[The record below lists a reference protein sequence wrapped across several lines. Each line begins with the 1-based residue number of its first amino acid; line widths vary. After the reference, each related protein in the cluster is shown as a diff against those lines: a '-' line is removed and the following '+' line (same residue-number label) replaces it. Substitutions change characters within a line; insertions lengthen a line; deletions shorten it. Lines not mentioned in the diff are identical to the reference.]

1 MLKSASKLKVVLSI
15 SRQTIEY
22 DIYVKRQK
30 EMIKKLLRH
39 VKEYKT
45 PSILAPFFVG
55 CEVVLEVLIPFMM
68 TEIVSSAED
77 NAFERL
83 LIFGGIMIAMSM
95 LSLFFGSMAGYCS
108 AVAGMGFSK
117 NLRQAIFEAIQAFS
131 FSNVDKF
138 STASLIIRQ
147 STDVNNVQMAYMMSI
162 RMLVRSPFMMT
173 GGIIM
178 AFVVAPKLAPL
189 FLIAVPIIFGGLMFL
204 SLKAFPR
211 FQVMFRKYDKMDK
224 ELQENL
230 IGIRVVKAFVR
241 ADHETKEFKAASE
254 DLRDKQM
261 KAEKFLIFMSPVLN
275 LGVYVCT
282 LVILAVGGKQVT
294 EGAVEATSLMA
305 LLTYVMQILMSLMML
320 SMVTMTLVISKES
333 AERIIEVLDEKPSI
347 SDEDADETL
356 VVKDGSIEFDNVS
369 FSYSGVGGVNALE
382 NVNLKIASGQTIGI
396 IGGTGSS
403 KTTLVQLIP
412 RLYDVTEGSLKIAGE
427 DVRKYKISTLREE
440 VAMVL
445 QKNVLFSG
453 SIKENLLWGNE
464 NASDEEIIEAAKA
477 AQAHDFIMGFADGY
491 EHDLGQGG
499 VNVSGGQKQ
508 RLCIARA
515 LLKKPKIMILDDST
529 SAVDTATDAKIR
541 HALKEKL
548 SDMTVIIIAQRISS
562 VADADQII
570 VLDDGKIDGV
580 GTHEELLKTNTIYQ
594 EVYESQQQGEDE

>member
-1 MLKSASKLKVVLSI
+1 
-15 SRQTIEY
+15 
-22 DIYVKRQK
+22 
-30 EMIKKLLRH
+30 MIKKLLKH
-39 VKEYKT
+39 VKEYKL
-45 PSILAPFFVG
+45 PSLLSPFFVG
-55 CEVVLEVLIPFMM
+55 CEVVLEVFIPFMM
-68 TEIVSSAED
+68 TEIVSSAES
-77 NAFERL
+77 NAFDRL
-83 LIFGGIMIAMSM
+83 LAYGGIMVGMSM
-95 LSLFFGSMAGYCS
+95 LSLFFGAMAGYCS

-117 NLRQAIFEAIQAFS
+117 NLRQAIFETIQSFS
-131 FSNVDKF
+131 FANVDKF

-147 STDVNNVQMAYMMSI
+147 TTDVNNVQMSYMMSI
-162 RMLVRSPFMMT
+162 RMLVRSPFMMI

-189 FLIAVPIIFGGLMFL
+189 FLIAVPIVFGGLLFL
-204 SLKAFPR
+204 GLKAFPR
-211 FQVMFRKYDKMDK
+211 FQVMFKKYDKMDK

-241 ADHETKEFKAASE
+241 AEHETKEFKAASE

-294 EGAVEATSLMA
+294 EGVVEATSLMA

-320 SMVTMTLVISKES
+320 SMVTMMLVISKES
-333 AERIIEVLDEKPSI
+333 AERIIEVLDEKPTI
-347 SDEDADETL
+347 SDENADESL
-356 VVKDGSIEFDNVS
+356 QVKDGSIVFDNVS
-369 FSYSGVGGVNALE
+369 FSYSGEGGVKALTD
-382 NVNLKIASGQTIGI
+382 VNLKIESGETIGI

-412 RLYDVTEGSLKIAGE
+412 RLYDVTEGSLKIGGE
-427 DVRKYKISTLREE
+427 DVKNYKINTLRES

-453 SIKENLLWGNE
+453 SIRENLLWGNQ
-464 NASDEEIIEAAKA
+464 NATEEEIINASKS
-477 AQAHDFIMGFADGY
+477 AQAHDFIMNFPDGY

-541 HALKEKL
+541 QAFKETL

-562 VADADQII
+562 VADADKII
-570 VLDDGKIDGV
+570 VLDDGKIDGC
-580 GTHEELLKTNTIYQ
+580 GTHEELLKTNKIYQ

>member
-1 MLKSASKLKVVLSI
+1 
-15 SRQTIEY
+15 
-22 DIYVKRQK
+22 
-30 EMIKKLLRH
+30 MIKKLLSY
-39 VKEYKT
+39 VKEYKV
-45 PSILAPFFVG
+45 PSILSPLFVG
-55 CEVVLEVLIPFMM
+55 CEVVMEVLIPFMM
-68 TEIVSSAED
+68 TEIVSSAEA
-77 NAFERL
+77 NAFDRL
-83 LIFGGIMIAMSM
+83 LIFGGIMIGMSL
-95 LSLFFGSMAGYCS
+95 LSLFFGSMAGYFS

-138 STASLIIRQ
+138 STASLITRQ
-147 STDVNNVQMAYMMSI
+147 TTDVNNVQMSYMMSI
-162 RMLVRSPFMMT
+162 RMLVRSPFMMI

-189 FLIAVPIIFGGLMFL
+189 FLIAVPVVFGGLLFL
-204 SLKAFPR
+204 GLRAFPR
-211 FQVMFRKYDKMDK
+211 FQLMFRKYDKMNK
-224 ELQENL
+224 EIQENL

-261 KAEKFLIFMSPVLN
+261 KAERLLIFMGPILN
-275 LGVYVCT
+275 LGVYICT
-282 LVILAVGGKQVT
+282 LVILAVGGRQVT
-294 EGAVEATSLMA
+294 EGVVDATSLMA

-333 AERIIEVLDEKPSI
+333 ATRIIEVLDEKPTI
-347 SDEDADETL
+347 DDALADPTL
-356 VVKDGSIEFDNVS
+356 AVKDGSIEFSDVS
-369 FSYSGVGGVNALE
+369 FSYSGKGGRNALE
-382 NVNLKIASGQTIGI
+382 SVSLKIESGQTIGI

-412 RLYDVTEGSLKIAGE
+412 RLYDVTEGSLKIGGE
-427 DVRKYKISTLREE
+427 DVKKYKISTLRDS

-453 SIKENLLWGNE
+453 SIKENLKWGNE
-464 NASDEEIIEAAKA
+464 NATDEEIIEAATA
-477 AQAHDFIMGFADGY
+477 AQAHDFITAFPDGY
-491 EHDLGQGG
+491 EWDLGQGG

-541 HALKEKL
+541 AAFKEKL
-548 SDMTVIIIAQRISS
+548 SDMTVIIIAQRIAS
-562 VADADQII
+562 VADADKII
-570 VLDDGKIDGV
+570 VMDDGKIDGF
-580 GTHEELLKTNTIYQ
+580 GTHDELLATNKIYQ
-594 EVYESQQQGEDE
+594 EVYESQQKGEDEE

>member
-1 MLKSASKLKVVLSI
+1 
-15 SRQTIEY
+15 
-22 DIYVKRQK
+22 
-30 EMIKKLLRH
+30 MIKKLLKH

-45 PSILAPFFVG
+45 PSLLSPLFVG
-55 CEVVLEVLIPFMM
+55 CEVVLEVFIPFMM
-68 TEIVSSAED
+68 TRIVESAES
-77 NAFERL
+77 NAFNQL
-83 LIFGGIMIAMSM
+83 LIYGGIMIGMSM
-95 LSLFFGSMAGYCS
+95 LSLFFGAMAGYCS

-147 STDVNNVQMAYMMSI
+147 TTDVNNVQMAYMMSI
-162 RMLVRSPFMMT
+162 RMLVRSPFMMV
-173 GGIIM
+173 GGIVM
-178 AFVVAPKLAPL
+178 AFIVAPRLAPL

-211 FQVMFRKYDKMDK
+211 FQVMFKKYDKMDK

-261 KAEKFLIFMSPVLN
+261 KAEKLLILMGPILN
-275 LGVYVCT
+275 LGIYVCT

-294 EGAVEATSLMA
+294 EKAVEATSLMA

-333 AERIIEVLDEKPSI
+333 AERIVEVLDEQPTINDSAA
-347 SDEDADETL
+347 EEGL
-356 VVKDGSIEFDNVS
+356 VVEDGSVEFDGVS
-369 FSYSGVGGVNALE
+369 FSYSGVGGVNALSD
-382 NVNLKIASGQTIGI
+382 VNLKIESGQTIGI

-412 RLYDVTEGSLKIAGE
+412 RLYDVTEGSLKIGGN
-427 DVRKYKISTLREE
+427 DVKKYKISALRDS

-453 SIKENLLWGNE
+453 SVKENLLWGNE
-464 NASDEEIIEAAKA
+464 HATDDEIVEAAKA
-477 AQAHDFIMGFADGY
+477 AQAHDFIVGFPDGY

-541 HALKEKL
+541 QALREKL

-562 VADADQII
+562 VQDADKII
-570 VLDDGKIDGV
+570 VLDDGKIDGY
-580 GTHEELLKTNTIYQ
+580 GTHEELLATNEIYQ
-594 EVYESQQQGEDE
+594 EVYESQQQGEDDEEVAE